1 MSEEKEEYDNRN
13 QGALIEPYESMEFM
27 LQGDINV
34 DGLEFKGAV
43 IADTLRDGRT
53 ILHVYQRVGALFKGR
68 SDKEG
73 APDYTGNIFDDKNLS
88 AWKNIS
94 KKGNPYLKVRIEER
108 LQQEQSQNSNTHKQS
123 NDMDDEVPF

>member
-1 MSEEKEEYDNRN
+1 MVQKCE
-13 QGALIEPYESMEFM
+13 Q
-27 LQGDINV
+27 
-34 DGLEFKGAV
+34 
-43 IADTLRDGRT
+43 
-53 ILHVYQRVGALFKGR
+53 
-68 SDKEG
+68 SD
-73 APDYTGNIFDDKNLS
+73 IFDDKNLS